1 MRPAVDGN
9 ELQAGGVGDDAVVP
23 GARIPLC
30 RFGALQS
37 GVPRRIVVGALA
49 VVIVRIG
56 DAVYALEDRCSHQD
70 VRLSEGEVEIDD
82 LTIECCRHGSTFSL
96 SSGEALTLPATRP
109 VAVFDVVVE
118 NGGVALISPDGDAPR
133 SGGDLD

>member
-1 MRPAVDGN
+1 MRSERGDHQIDSGSAPVDTP
-9 ELQAGGVGDDAVVP
+9 VP
-23 GARIPLC
+23 GTRIPLC
-30 RFGALQS
+30 RFNALRS
-37 GVPRRIVVGALA
+37 GVPRRIVVGSLA

-96 SSGEALTLPATRP
+96 CSGEALALPATRP
-109 VAVFDVVVE
+109 VATYEVVIE
-118 NGGVALISPDGDAPR
+118 NGGVSLVL
-133 SGGDLD
+133 SGGDAA